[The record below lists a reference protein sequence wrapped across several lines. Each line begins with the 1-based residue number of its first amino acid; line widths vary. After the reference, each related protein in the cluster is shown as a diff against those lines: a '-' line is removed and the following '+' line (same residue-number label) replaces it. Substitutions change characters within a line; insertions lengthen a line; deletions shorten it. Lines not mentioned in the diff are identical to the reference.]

1 MISTHG
7 MTRPADLSD
16 VRTTNLAVVLRFVR
30 THAPCSRADIAA
42 STGLNK
48 ATVSSL
54 VTDLLERRLLRETGL
69 TENRIGRPASMLTL
83 QSRPY
88 AAIGIELAA
97 DHLVA
102 IAVDLTGERLLTW
115 RRAYPG
121 LDGTAGRAEAA
132 VAALAGRVVAKMA
145 GQERR
150 VLGLTVGAPGLVA
163 PGGGVRFAPHLGRTE
178 LELGAALERGLRH
191 PEFDVVIDS
200 AANLAA
206 LAEHRVGAE
215 ADTPHML
222 TLIGDVEIGAGIVAD
237 GRTLR
242 GGRGFAG
249 QAGHLQVDC
258 AGPRCRC
265 GRQGCLEAVAGLP
278 ALVRRALPDT
288 VGDGPVTD
296 FAPELERITALAGN
310 GDAHVTAALAETGRL
325 LGRGVSMLAELLD
338 PQVVVLGGSFA
349 ALARWLLPAVE
360 AELASRATVPG
371 DPGCRVTAS
380 TLHPDAAALGGAM
393 LALDRLED
401 GKLPA
406 PAA

>member
-145 GQERR
+145 AQERR

-163 PGGGVRFAPHLGRTE
+163 PGGRVRFAPHLGRTE
-178 LELGAALERGLRH
+178 LDLGAALERGLRH

-206 LAEHRVGAE
+206 LAEHRIGAE
-215 ADTPHML
+215 ADTPNML
-222 TLIGDVEIGAGIVAD
+222 TVIGDVEIGAGIVAD

-288 VGDGPVTD
+288 VRDGPVID

-325 LGRGVSMLAELLD
+325 LGHGVSMLAELLD

-349 ALARWLLPAVE
+349 ALAPWLLPAVA
-360 AELASRATVPG
+360 AELTSRVGVAG

-393 LALDRLED
+393 LALDRLEA

>member
-1 MISTHG
+1 M
-7 MTRPADLSD
+7 
-16 VRTTNLAVVLRFVR
+16 RTTNLAVVLRFVR

-115 RRAYPG
+115 RRAHAG
-121 LDGTAGRAEAA
+121 LDGAPGRAEAA

-145 GQERR
+145 AEQRR
-150 VLGLTVGAPGLVA
+150 VLGLTVAAPGLVA
-163 PGGGVRFAPHLGRTE
+163 PGGGVRFPPHLARPA
-178 LELGAALERGLRH
+178 LDLGAALERGLRH
-191 PEFDVVIDS
+191 PEYDVVIES
-200 AANLAA
+200 SANLAA
-206 LAEHRVGAE
+206 LAEYRGGAE
-215 ADTPHML
+215 ADTPH
-222 TLIGDVEIGAGIVAD
+222 LIALVGGVEIGAGIVAD
-237 GRTLR
+237 GRALR

-288 VGDGPVTD
+288 APDGPIVD
-296 FAPELERITALAGN
+296 YAPELERITALAGN
-310 GDAHVTAALAETGRL
+310 GDAHVTGALAETGRL

-349 ALARWLLPAVE
+349 TLAPWLLPAVQ
-360 AELASRATVPG
+360 AELAARAPG
-371 DPGCRVTAS
+371 ETACRVTAS
-380 TLHPDAAALGGAM
+380 TLHPDGAALGGAM
-393 LALDRLED
+393 LALDRLES
-401 GKLPA
+401 GQLPA
-406 PAA
+406 SAG

>member
-88 AAIGIELAA
+88 AAIGIEVAA

-121 LDGTAGRAEAA
+121 LDGTPGRAEAA

-145 GQERR
+145 AQERR
-150 VLGLTVGAPGLVA
+150 VLGLTVAAPGLVA
-163 PGGGVRFAPHLGRTE
+163 PGGGVRFAPHLGRAE
-178 LELGAALERGLRH
+178 LDLGAALERGLRH
-191 PEFDVVIDS
+191 PEFEVVIDS

-206 LAEHRVGAE
+206 LAEYRGGAD
-215 ADTPHML
+215 ADTPNL
-222 TLIGDVEIGAGIVAD
+222 LALIGGVEIGVGIVAE
-237 GRTLR
+237 GRALR
-242 GGRGFAG
+242 GHRGFAG

-258 AGPRCRC
+258 TGPACRC

-278 ALVRRALPDT
+278 ALVRRTLPDT
-288 VGDGPVTD
+288 EQDGPVVD
-296 FAPELERITALAGN
+296 FAPELDRIAALAGN
-310 GDAHVTAALAETGRL
+310 GDAQVTKALTEIGTM
-325 LGRGVSMLAELLD
+325 LGRGVTMLAELLD

-349 ALARWLLPAVE
+349 TLAPWLLPAVE
-360 AELASRATVPG
+360 AELASRAPG
-371 DPGCRVTAS
+371 DIGCRVTAS
-380 TLHPDAAALGGAM
+380 TLHPDGAALGGAM
-393 LALDRLED
+393 LALDRLEA

>member
-121 LDGTAGRAEAA
+121 LNGTAGRAEAA

-145 GQERR
+145 AQERR

-178 LELGAALERGLRH
+178 LDLGAALARGLRH
-191 PEFDVVIDS
+191 PEYDVVIDS

-206 LAEHRVGAE
+206 LAEHRIGAE
-215 ADTPHML
+215 ADTPNML

-288 VGDGPVTD
+288 AGDGPVTD

-325 LGRGVSMLAELLD
+325 LGRGVSMLTELLD

-349 ALARWLLPAVE
+349 ALAPWLLPAVE
-360 AELASRATVPG
+360 AELASRVAVPG

-393 LALDRLED
+393 LALDRLEA
-401 GKLPA
+401 GKLPT

>member
-115 RRAYPG
+115 RRAHPG
-121 LDGTAGRAEAA
+121 LNGTAGRAEAA

-145 GQERR
+145 AQERR
-150 VLGLTVGAPGLVA
+150 VLGLTVGAPGLVG

-178 LELGAALERGLRH
+178 LDLGTALARGLRH

-206 LAEHRVGAE
+206 LAEHRIGAE
-215 ADTPHML
+215 ADTPNML

-288 VGDGPVTD
+288 VRDGPVTD

-325 LGRGVSMLAELLD
+325 LGRGVSMLTELLD

-360 AELASRATVPG
+360 AELASRAAVPG

-393 LALDRLED
+393 LALDRLEA

>member
-88 AAIGIELAA
+88 AAIGIEVAT

-115 RRAYPG
+115 RRAYLG
-121 LDGTAGRAEAA
+121 LEGTAGRAEAA

-145 GQERR
+145 TQERR
-150 VLGLTVGAPGLVA
+150 VLGLTVAAPGLVA
-163 PGGGVRFAPHLGRTE
+163 TDGGVRFAPHLGRPE
-178 LELGAALERGLRH
+178 LALGAAVERGLRH

-206 LAEHRVGAE
+206 LAEHRIGTE
-215 ADTPHML
+215 ADTPNLL

-237 GRTLR
+237 GRLLR
-242 GGRGFAG
+242 GARGFAG

-258 AGPRCRC
+258 SGPRCRC

-288 VGDGPVTD
+288 AQDGPVAD
-296 FAPELERITALAGN
+296 YAPELERITALAGN
-310 GDAHVTAALAETGRL
+310 GDPHVTAALAETGRL
-325 LGRGVSMLAELLD
+325 LGRGVEMLAELLD

-349 ALARWLLPAVE
+349 ALAPWLLPAVR
-360 AELASRATVPG
+360 AELASRSAVPG
-371 DPGCRVTAS
+371 DAGCRITAS

-393 LALDRLED
+393 LALDRLEA
-401 GKLPA
+401 GRLPA
-406 PAA
+406 RAA

>member
-1 MISTHG
+1 M
-7 MTRPADLSD
+7 
-16 VRTTNLAVVLRFVR
+16 RTTNLAVVLRFVR

-88 AAIGIELAA
+88 AAIGIEVAA

-121 LDGTAGRAEAA
+121 LDGTPGRAEAA

-145 GQERR
+145 AQERR
-150 VLGLTVGAPGLVA
+150 VLGLTVAAPGMVA
-163 PGGGVRFAPHLGRTE
+163 PGGGVRFAAHLGRAE
-178 LELGAALERGLRH
+178 LDLGAALERGLRH
-191 PEFDVVIDS
+191 PEFEVVVDS

-206 LAEHRVGAE
+206 LAEYRGGAD
-215 ADTPHML
+215 ADTPNL
-222 TLIGDVEIGAGIVAD
+222 LALIGGVEIGAGIVAD
-237 GRTLR
+237 GRPLR
-242 GGRGFAG
+242 GSRGFAG

-258 AGPRCRC
+258 TGPACRC
-265 GRQGCLEAVAGLP
+265 GRQGCLETVAGLP
-278 ALVRRALPDT
+278 ALVRRTLPDT
-288 VGDGPVTD
+288 AQDGPIVD
-296 FAPELERITALAGN
+296 FTPELDRITALAAN
-310 GDAHVTAALAETGRL
+310 GDAHVVKALTEIGTL
-325 LGRGVSMLAELLD
+325 LGRGVAMLAELLD

-349 ALARWLLPAVE
+349 SLAPWLLPAVE
-360 AELASRATVPG
+360 TELASRAPG
-371 DPGCRVTAS
+371 EIGCRVTAS
-380 TLHPDAAALGGAM
+380 TLHPDGAALGGAM
-393 LALDRLED
+393 LALDRLEA

>member
-1 MISTHG
+1 M
-7 MTRPADLSD
+7 
-16 VRTTNLAVVLRFVR
+16 RTTNLAVVLRFVR

-145 GQERR
+145 AQERR

-191 PEFDVVIDS
+191 PEYDVVIDS

-206 LAEHRVGAE
+206 LAEHRIGAE
-215 ADTPHML
+215 ADTPNML

-242 GGRGFAG
+242 GARGFAG

-265 GRQGCLEAVAGLP
+265 GRHGCLEAVAGLP

-288 VGDGPVTD
+288 VRDGPVTD

-360 AELASRATVPG
+360 AELASRVAVPG